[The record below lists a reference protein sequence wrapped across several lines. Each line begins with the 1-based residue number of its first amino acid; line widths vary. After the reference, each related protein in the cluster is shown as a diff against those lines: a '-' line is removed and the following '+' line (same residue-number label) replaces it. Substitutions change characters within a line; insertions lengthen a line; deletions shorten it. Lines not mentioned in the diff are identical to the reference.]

1 MQTDARGEVPYRPE
15 IVVRRGSV
23 LFFLEA
29 IAEADADAKAEVLTR
44 FLEQHSPELVLL
56 VVAPNAV
63 VERFP
68 PEAYDEI
75 YPEADFA
82 RVVRR
87 ILEQDTQGFVEPFE
101 KRRPA

>member
-44 FLEQHSPELVLL
+44 FLERHSPELVLL

-63 VERFP
+63 MERLP

-75 YPEADFA
+75 YPEAELA